1 MKNIIV
7 YDLAIIKAIPGKE
20 PRIEGIEYCSG
31 WQDLTNMGVSVI
43 GAYDFA
49 EDRYRVFTKDNWA
62 EFYHLSCDS
71 RNIMA
76 GFNSIPFDNNV
87 LEGSEIVYIQET
99 QCYDLLREIW
109 RGAGLGEQ
117 FEYPSHMGYSLDAV
131 AKANGLGGKTGNGAL
146 APIDWQ
152 RGNIGTV
159 IDYCLQDVA
168 ITAKLIK
175 KVIESNILICPKTGK
190 DLWIDAPA

>member
-7 YDLAIIKAIPGKE
+7 YDIEIIKAIPTKE

-31 WQDLTNMGVSVI
+31 WQDHTNMGVSVI

-76 GFNSIPFDNNV
+76 GFNSIPFDNKV

-109 RGAGLGEQ
+109 RGAGLGER
-117 FEYPSHMGYSLDAV
+117 FEYPSHAGYGLDAV

-146 APIDWQ
+146 APVYWQ
-152 RGNIGTV
+152 RGQIGTV

-175 KVIESNILICPKTGK
+175 KVIESNILTCPKTGK
-190 DLWIDAPA
+190 DLWINAPA